1 MEAVLDE
8 KHQPPTATT
17 SQSRVAPSVTL
28 GGSGGVLLVEATL
41 AEAIALTEKVPT
53 VSTMQQVR
61 VVVPS
66 LEA

>member
-1 MEAVLDE
+1 MLDE

-17 SQSRVAPSVTL
+17 SQSLVAPRVTL
-28 GGSGGVLLVEATL
+28 GGSGGVLLVEAVL
-41 AEAIALTEKVPT
+41 AEAIALTENVPT

-66 LEA
+66 LET

>member
-1 MEAVLDE
+1 MLDE

-17 SQSRVAPSVTL
+17 NQSLVAPSVTL
-28 GGSGGVLLVEATL
+28 GGSGGVALVEATL

-53 VSTMQQVR
+53 VSTTQQVR